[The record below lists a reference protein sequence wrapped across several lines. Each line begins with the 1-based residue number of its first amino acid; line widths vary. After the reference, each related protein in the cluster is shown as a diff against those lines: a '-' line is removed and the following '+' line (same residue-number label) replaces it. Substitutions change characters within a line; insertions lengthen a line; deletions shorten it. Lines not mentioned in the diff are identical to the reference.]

1 MHSTRSLV
9 ECMQI
14 YDVPRLD
21 PIRVYFED
29 YAPGHGRMTI
39 SCYDMAWTGYWGGM
53 GDRSIKAF
61 VSDCD
66 AWYLSQNLGSGS
78 GLNRAK
84 KYEEY
89 LIRVI
94 KAVKEALTLEV
105 KVEG

>member
-1 MHSTRSLV
+1 
-9 ECMQI
+9 
-14 YDVPRLD
+14 
-21 PIRVYFED
+21 
-29 YAPGHGRMTI
+29 
-39 SCYDMAWTGYWGGM
+39 M